1 MNKSGKLWQVTRGVV
16 ALGLVSIF
24 ASCSAGT
31 PRSVT
36 VPGFEPAENSV
47 AYEDEQD
54 QSSQL
59 ADGESTWFSESEGAS
74 EEANIRSETLAMAEP
89 GLLGLEV
96 RDGEFSTELHITGAE
111 QGSPFEVTFIDQ
123 PSRLVVD
130 IMDGVTR
137 DSATFETAQSDMIEK
152 VRLGRHPDK
161 SRLVLDLTEDSEP
174 TYTATEFGDTIVVSI
189 AKDSDRIAGQSSPSV
204 AESAYLNSPDLDET
218 TRIDEQS
225 SERAQLT
232 PEASESFEAQTGSV
246 DSNSPALRSLQFQET
261 PRGRSVL
268 AQMDSAGIFELS
280 RTAPSEYILR
290 LEGATFDP
298 ETITTLVAPP
308 GSGAIRSVRTVT
320 SGEDT
325 LIRFFVE
332 PDAELR
338 AQVRGNAITVE
349 NAQQLAS
356 GSSADSSEIMAQA
369 EIAEVE
375 VSEGDD
381 QGELALPPEDL
392 APLDAD
398 VSSLLDDSSR
408 YTGRLISLDLQ
419 DTDIDNALRIIAEVS
434 NLNIIASDDVTG
446 KVTLRLI
453 DVPWDQALDVILKTN
468 GLDKVLEGNVMRI
481 APIEK
486 LRRERESLKQAQV
499 AEEDL
504 EPMMV
509 KFVRISYAKASQ
521 LRPLVETVITERGTV
536 TYDERTNQLIVRDIR
551 RGVIDAL
558 TLVEKLDL
566 RTPQILLETQIVEA
580 QRNLVRDLGSEIGFS
595 FIRSPE
601 TGNATGYNFPN
612 SVNVG
617 GSVGGESGEGV
628 GSSFPASVDGTAGSA
643 ISFLLGSADGSRS
656 LDYRLSALETEGRVR
671 IVSRPSVA
679 TTNNQQATIKS
690 VEKIRIKTP
699 SGGLSVA
706 TGSGASAAGSGGVAT
721 ETVEIGITLEVTP
734 QASPDYFVLL
744 DIDAKSSTFGSREVD
759 GIPSEVE
766 RSATS
771 TVLVSSDQTFA
782 MGGIYKMTDRDTL
795 SGVPFLKDMP
805 FLGHLF
811 RRSLVDNADEEL
823 IFFITPRIVEGSF
836 DDAAMKMSS

>member
-1 MNKSGKLWQVTRGVV
+1 MVFHYISSFKGRILMNKSVKLWPVTRGVF
-16 ALGLVSIF
+16 ALGLVTIF
-24 ASCSAGT
+24 ASCSTGT

-36 VPGFEPAENSV
+36 VPGFEPIESSTAWEEDRYDNQQLANNDAAWFLGTEGDQISRETLSV
-47 AYEDEQD
+47 ADMRN
-54 QSSQL
+54 
-59 ADGESTWFSESEGAS
+59 F
-74 EEANIRSETLAMAEP
+74 
-89 GLLGLEV
+89 GLEV
-96 RDGEFSTELHITGAE
+96 REGAYATELHITGA
-111 QGSPFEVTFIDQ
+111 QTGTPFEVTFIEE

-130 IMDGVTR
+130 ILDGISR
-137 DSATFETAQSDMIEK
+137 ESAAFETTDSTMIDR
-152 VRLGRHPDK
+152 VRIGRHPDK
-161 SRLVLDLTEDSEP
+161 SRLVLDLKEGSTP
-174 TYTATEFGDTIVVSI
+174 TYTATEFGQAIVVSI
-189 AKDSDRIAGQSSPSV
+189 SDRPRTIAAATPPS
-204 AESAYLNSPDLDET
+204 T
-218 TRIDEQS
+218 TPSTTEALIASGDSGYDREYSD
-225 SERAQLT
+225 RAQLA
-232 PEASESFEAQTGSV
+232 PELAAMEGEEAVQ
-246 DSNSPALRSLQFQET
+246 ALPSLRALQFRET
-261 PRGRSVL
+261 PTGRSVL
-268 AQMDSAGIFELS
+268 AQMDSAGVFELS
-280 RTAPSEYILR
+280 RTAPSEYVLR

-298 ETITTLVAPP
+298 ELITTLVAPP
-308 GSGAIRSVRTVT
+308 GSGAIRSVRPVF
-320 SGEDT
+320 SGSDT
-325 LIRFFVE
+325 LLRIFVAPE
-332 PDAELR
+332 AELQAR
-338 AQVRGNAITVE
+338 VRGNAISVE
-349 NAQQLAS
+349 STQFLAS
-356 GSSADSSEIMAQA
+356 SDGRAQA
-369 EIAEVE
+369 EIAEIE
-375 VSEGDD
+375 MGD
-381 QGELALPPEDL
+381 EILLPPGDL

-398 VSSLLDDSSR
+398 VGALLDDAPR
-408 YTGRLISLDLQ
+408 YSGRLISLDLQ

-486 LRRERESLKQAQV
+486 LRRERESLKQARI

-509 KFVRISYAKASQ
+509 KFVRVSYAKASQ

-536 TYDERTNQLIVRDIR
+536 TYDERTNQLIIRDIR
-551 RGVIDAL
+551 RGVVDAL

-566 RTPQILLETQIVEA
+566 RTPQVLLETQIVEA
-580 QRNLVRDLGSEIGFS
+580 QRSFLRDLGSEIGFS

-612 SVNVG
+612 AINVG
-617 GSVGGESGEGV
+617 GSVDGSAPGV
-628 GSSFPASVDGTAGSA
+628 GSSFPASTELTAGSA
-643 ISFLLGSADGSRS
+643 ISFLLDSADGTRS

-721 ETVEIGITLEVTP
+721 ETVEIGIVLEVTP

-744 DIDAKSSTFGSREVD
+744 DINAKSSTLGSTVVD

-795 SGVPFLKDMP
+795 SGVPFLKDIP